1 MPREE
6 KNCAFLVSQPGI
18 GLVCIKGIF
27 LTAASVLV
35 SALLAPLLTSWVVKR
50 YGDARTAQQ
59 RQPKKEAAK

>member
-1 MPREE
+1 MDPQYE
-6 KNCAFLVSQPGI
+6 ALVSTATTQ
-18 GLVCIKGIF
+18 V
-27 LTAASVLV
+27 AASVLV